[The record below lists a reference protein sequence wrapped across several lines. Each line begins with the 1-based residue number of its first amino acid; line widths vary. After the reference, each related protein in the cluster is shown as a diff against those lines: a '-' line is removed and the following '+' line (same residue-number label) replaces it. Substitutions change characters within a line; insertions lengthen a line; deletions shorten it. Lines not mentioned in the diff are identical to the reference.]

1 LTASRGQTAALVSA
15 LRRSWAGGRR
25 RALVLGAVAASF
37 VAAML
42 IVGAIAQFPITVA
55 DTAAAWIFG
64 SRGGDNGQ
72 PQVPDI
78 CATPPSVPA
87 APSTPPDTDTAAADG
102 DGDRSGSRVAPA
114 PAPGLDDHGRLT
126 PEAMA
131 VYKQIPV
138 GADVSVAEGWMM
150 YRLAHPQ
157 DDATSDFAKFAVL
170 YRDTASRLSGQAAAL
185 DVVATMDPTANYS
198 PYLLL
203 AQTGSYLLMRQG
215 SVTATDPQRDAL
227 IETLGAT
234 CAGQTHGDSAAPKS
248 S

>member
-1 LTASRGQTAALVSA
+1 V
-15 LRRSWAGGRR
+15 
-25 RALVLGAVAASF
+25 AVSF
-37 VAAML
+37 VVALM

-87 APSTPPDTDTAAADG
+87 APSTPPDTDTVAADV
-102 DGDRSGSRVAPA
+102 DGDPSGSRPAPEPA

-126 PEAMA
+126 PEATV

-157 DDATSDFAKFAVL
+157 QDDATSDFAEFAVL
-170 YRDTASRLSGQAAAL
+170 YRDTASRLSGQATAL
-185 DVVATMDPTANYS
+185 DVVATMDPAANYS

-203 AQTGSYLLMRQG
+203 AQTGAYLLMRQG